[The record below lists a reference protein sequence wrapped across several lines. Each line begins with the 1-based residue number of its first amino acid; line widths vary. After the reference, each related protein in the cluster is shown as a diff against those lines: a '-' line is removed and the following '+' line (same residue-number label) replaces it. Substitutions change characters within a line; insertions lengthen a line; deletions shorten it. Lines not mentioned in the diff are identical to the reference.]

1 VTVPVA
7 AEGEAV
13 AVRVTLVRATGV
25 VLDTVS
31 TVVLA
36 ILAVT
41 ATDVEE
47 LAV

>member
-7 AEGEAV
+7 AEGEVV

-25 VLDTVS
+25 VLDAVS

-36 ILAVT
+36 ILPVT
-41 ATDVEE
+41 ATDAEE
-47 LAV
+47 LVV